1 MLLISYISIAL
12 KSFPKVDPFVTENLP
27 PSTKKEGACLFPG
40 KWWACQFPGRAVDRP
55 EHPTATGITLACS
68 LCPKAAALLE
78 LPARVPERAAGW
90 GLLRATRCNAEL
102 VGCKLVL
109 CSRSA
114 CCGFV
119 FWAARHLTTPTRDGT
134 HAPAEEVWSFNHWT
148 AREVLDHCE
157 FRDNQGSEVDG
168 DIQRFPL
175 VHLSTILFADCHTLA
190 RERPITPYLLNP
202 PQRKIETE

>member
-12 KSFPKVDPFVTENLP
+12 KSFLKVDPFVTENLP

-55 EHPTATGITLACS
+55 EHSTATGITLACS

-78 LPARVPERAAGW
+78 FPARVPERAVGW
-90 GLLRATRCNAEL
+90 GLLHATHCNAEL
-102 VGCKLVL
+102 VGHKLVL
-109 CSRSA
+109 CSFSA

-134 HAPAEEVWSFNHWT
+134 HAPAEKCG
-148 AREVLDHCE
+148 VLTTGLPGKFLIIVSLDTIRVQRWME
-157 FRDNQGSEVDG
+157 TFRD
-168 DIQRFPL
+168 FPSFTSL
-175 VHLSTILFADCHTLA
+175 PSCLQIATRWPVKDPSPLTC
-190 RERPITPYLLNP
+190 
-202 PQRKIETE
+202 